1 MGLNGSALPAL
12 VGIDVASAALQH
24 IGLDVN
30 LAENVAAI
38 AVVRDDLSQSQQ
50 GLTGSGCMWI
60 NLAVLLAGVL
70 LLLGIASSKFS
81 ARLGV
86 PVLVL
91 FLSLGMVA
99 GSEGLGRIPFENYD
113 LANSIGSV
121 ALALILFDGGLRTS
135 LAAVQRVW
143 RPALALSTVGVLLT
157 SVLTGLAAAWVLK
170 LPLLQGLLLGSIV
183 GSTDAAAV
191 FSVLRTSGLKLP
203 ERLTSTLEVE
213 SGSNDPMAI
222 FLTLGLIGVITGGV
236 ESVSDLALLLITQFG
251 VGTLVGLG
259 VGRLAT
265 ASINRINLVYPG
277 LYPLLALA
285 FGLVT
290 FGLAAVLGGS
300 GFLAVYIA
308 GIVLGSSS
316 IVFRRGI
323 FSFHDAIA
331 WLGQIILFV
340 MLGLLSFPSRLLAVA
355 WEGMLIAIVLILIA
369 RPVAVWSSAW
379 PFRFRRREL
388 TFLSWVG
395 LKGAVPITLATFPLM
410 AGVPQSQLIFN
421 AVFFV
426 VLVSAITQGWSLPLV
441 ARWLTIGRPAD
452 PTPALSVEIN
462 ALRQVDGEIL
472 DYTVKPRTH
481 VAGQRL
487 RDLALPDGVVVS
499 LIVRGRDV
507 VMPRGA
513 TLLLPGDH
521 VFVAMRMSLEP
532 LINRLF
538 DLDPEPPVIPN
549 DLQLSFH
556 ANTTLDQLLGFY
568 GVPLPELNAP
578 VALQSLG
585 SLLAASTSGPDLQIG
600 ALRIKAGVDREHVS
614 VSCINEPA
622 LV

>member
-1 MGLNGSALPAL
+1 
-12 VGIDVASAALQH
+12 VF
-24 IGLDVN
+24 
-30 LAENVAAI
+30 
-38 AVVRDDLSQSQQ
+38 
-50 GLTGSGCMWI
+50 I
-60 NLAVLLAGVL
+60 NLAILAAGIF

-91 FLSLGMVA
+91 FLSVGMLA

-113 LANSIGSV
+113 LANSVGSV

-135 LAAVQRVW
+135 LAAVKRVW
-143 RPALALSTVGVLLT
+143 RPAMALSTLGVLIT
-157 SVLTGLAAAWVLK
+157 SLLTGLAAAWVLK
-170 LPLLQGLLLGSIV
+170 LPLLQGLLVGSIV

-203 ERLTSTLEVE
+203 DRLTSTLEVE

-222 FLTLGLIGVITGGV
+222 FLTLGLIQLITGGADSTHELV
-236 ESVSDLALLLITQFG
+236 ALFLTQFG
-251 VGTLVGLG
+251 VGALAGLG

-265 ASINRINLVYPG
+265 AAINRINLAYPG

-285 FGLVT
+285 FGLVA
-290 FGLAAVLGGS
+290 FGVAAVLGGS

-331 WLGQIILFV
+331 WLGQIVLFV

-355 WEGMLIAIVLILIA
+355 WEGLLIALVLILIA
-369 RPVAVWSSAW
+369 RPLAVWTSAW

-395 LKGAVPITLATFPLM
+395 LKGAVPITLAIFPLM

-441 ARWLTIGRPAD
+441 ARWLNIGRPAD

-507 VMPRGA
+507 VMPRGT

-538 DLDPEPPVIPN
+538 EPDPEPPVISP

-556 ANTTLDQLLGFY
+556 AKTTLEQLHGFY
-568 GVPLPELNAP
+568 GFPLPELNAP
-578 VALQSLG
+578 DAFQSLG
-585 SLLAASTSGPDLQIG
+585 SLLASSTCSGDLRIG
-600 ALRIKAGVDREHVS
+600 ALLIKAGVDREHVW

-622 LV
+622 FV